1 MTKWTMVNG
10 QWSMAYAGT
19 RALYR
24 AFAAG
29 SALFI
34 CAAAVAQTAAS
45 SKPAA
50 EPRAMMRKGAEFLLA
65 TQDKRGGWETD
76 KGPGITALAVRALAQ
91 EPSIGPKHAGVRRA
105 VEFVLSQQRDDGG
118 VYSALGLHKNY
129 ETSVVVS
136 MLAAL
141 GDEAPKG
148 ALEKARKFLIDNQA
162 DEDNGISVDDVWY
175 GGAGYFLG
183 KRPDLSNTQLMLDA
197 LKDSGLPR
205 SDPAYQKALVFISRC
220 QMLGE
225 KNDQAFAKGATNGG
239 FIYTAANGGDSKAGT
254 QEIDGR
260 KELRSY
266 GSMTYAGFKSM
277 LYAGLKKDDPR
288 VQAALGWIREHWT
301 LEYNPNMPEKQSREG
316 LFYYYHTFG
325 RALAA
330 FGEPVI
336 RDGVGREH
344 DWRAEL
350 VEVLARQQKPDGSWL
365 NPYDRWMEGF
375 PALTTA
381 YAILALQAAH
391 PAGK

>member
-1 MTKWTMVNG
+1 MTEWSKVDG
-10 QWSMAYAGT
+10 QWSTVNACRRSSLRPAARMA
-19 RALYR
+19 
-24 AFAAG
+24 
-29 SALFI
+29 ALFF
-34 CAAAVAQTAAS
+34 CATALAQTATS
-45 SKPAA
+45 SRPVAA
-50 EPRAMMRKGAEFLLA
+50 PRELVRKGVEFLLA

-91 EPSIGPKHAGVRRA
+91 EPSIGPKHAAVRRA
-105 VEFVLSQQRDDGG
+105 VEFVLSHQRDDGG
-118 VYSALGLHKNY
+118 VYSALGLYKNY

-141 GDEAPKG
+141 GDEAPQG
-148 ALEKARKFLIDNQA
+148 VLEKARKFLLDNQA

-183 KRPDLSNTQLMLDA
+183 KRPDVSNTQLMLDA
-197 LKDSGLPR
+197 LKDSGLPS

-225 KNDQAFAKGATNGG
+225 KNDQAFAKGATSGG

-254 QEIDGR
+254 QVINGR

-288 VQAALGWIREHWT
+288 VQAALGWIRDHWT
-301 LEYNPNMPEKQSREG
+301 LEFNPNMPEKQSREG
-316 LFYYYHTFG
+316 LFYFYHTFA

-350 VEVLARQQKPDGSWL
+350 VEILARQQKPDGSWL

-381 YAILALQAAH
+381 YAILAIQAAE
-391 PAGK
+391 PPRK